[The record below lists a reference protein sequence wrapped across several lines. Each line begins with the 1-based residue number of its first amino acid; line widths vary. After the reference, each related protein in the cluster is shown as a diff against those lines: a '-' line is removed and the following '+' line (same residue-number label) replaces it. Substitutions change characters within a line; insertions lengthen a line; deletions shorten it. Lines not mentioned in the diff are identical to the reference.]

1 MNKEQY
7 EKAQSIC
14 DYVCLDLETLI
25 EEYEG
30 NWDEIMSYL
39 EDCEDMQ
46 DNLYRELE
54 QGRF

>member
-30 NWDEIMSYL
+30 NWDEFMSYL